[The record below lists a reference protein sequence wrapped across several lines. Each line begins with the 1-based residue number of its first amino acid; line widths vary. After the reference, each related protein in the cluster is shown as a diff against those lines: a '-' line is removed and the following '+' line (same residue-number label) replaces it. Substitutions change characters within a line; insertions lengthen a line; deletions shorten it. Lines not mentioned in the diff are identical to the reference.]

1 MQAKLNGSF
10 LNLKVPTT
18 YFCNGWTEMTSEILC
33 PSMII
38 RMLMQPELCN
48 TKHSINPKE
57 LQTRGLQDKVQDFS
71 LFFAIFFLLFLEMNN
86 EFRTAS
92 VMNC

>member
-1 MQAKLNGSF
+1 
-10 LNLKVPTT
+10 
-18 YFCNGWTEMTSEILC
+18 
-33 PSMII
+33 
-38 RMLMQPELCN
+38 MQPELCN